1 MSDKLINSPRGE
13 GYIGGTVTT
22 LERAREVMPD
32 VLSKLRHKAMVSV
45 VKVAGDV
52 LEQLRASSEG
62 CDAAM
67 AKTLK
72 QEMIEA
78 SRKSKSPRTKQRLQ
92 EILHKERMDI
102 LDRALGAAKDVIRMV
117 PDEPDKCDPDEID
130 AELEQM
136 GREPDA
142 DQPPDGH
149 SA

>member
-52 LEQLRASSEG
+52 LEQLRASAEG

-67 AKTLK
+67 AKILK
-72 QEMIEA
+72 EEMIEA

-136 GREPDA
+136 GRESNES
-142 DQPPDGH
+142 PDGR